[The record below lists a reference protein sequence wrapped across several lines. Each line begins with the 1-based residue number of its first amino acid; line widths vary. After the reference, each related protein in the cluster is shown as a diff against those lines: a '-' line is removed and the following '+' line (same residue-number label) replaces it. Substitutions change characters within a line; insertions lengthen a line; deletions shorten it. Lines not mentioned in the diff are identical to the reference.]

1 MTSSLVDRKT
11 WRMRNMAQCHRAE
24 SSTSVFWSTPN
35 GDPKRIRK
43 IDEMLPEIGLKLFNG
58 RLPWST
64 LDADLRKKGYMT
76 IIWPHGVVR
85 DRDKG
90 VSGLSAEDM
99 TPRHVLKDNVAGIMP
114 LTDHNSEHP
123 PTSGS
128 GCQCTMASGDRR
140 RSRASCGDR
149 QRRDPIC
156 RIVCQQVLEPL
167 MIKYCDVLYMQ
178 GHVHVDEWNTPTFS
192 IPTDSTTHLHPGTSS
207 TVPVGHY
214 DSLDTLE
221 SSLLYWSI
229 NAFGTAC
236 GWSRLT
242 FHN

>member
-99 TPRHVLKDNVAGIMP
+99 TPRHRTSTDEWFWMPMYHGQWRPKTIQGVL
-114 LTDHNSEHP
+114 
-123 PTSGS
+123 
-128 GCQCTMASGDRR
+128 R
-140 RSRASCGDR
+140 RSTEARSDLSY
-149 QRRDPIC
+149 C
-156 RIVCQQVLEPL
+156 RKDHLCLQCQQVLEPL

-221 SSLLYWSI
+221 SSLLYWSV
-229 NAFGTAC
+229 NAFGT
-236 GWSRLT
+236 
-242 FHN
+242 